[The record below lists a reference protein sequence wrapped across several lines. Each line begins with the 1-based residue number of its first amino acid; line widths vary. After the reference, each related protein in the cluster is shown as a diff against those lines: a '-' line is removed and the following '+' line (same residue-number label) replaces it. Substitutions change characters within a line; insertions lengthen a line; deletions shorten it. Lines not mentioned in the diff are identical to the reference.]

1 MQSQEKMF
9 YSFVVLYV
17 KSLLP
22 VCAVLRLVFKD
33 KIMLLTIQ
41 KKSSDINDVNVRD
54 KRMSLRIQK
63 KSSSCMLIIN
73 KWHKKD
79 LCFYR
84 KKVSYSQQILEVWS

>member
-1 MQSQEKMF
+1 MKILIHDVQSQEKMF

-73 KWHKKD
+73 K
-79 LCFYR
+79 
-84 KKVSYSQQILEVWS
+84 